1 MDLIEQVNDFL
12 WGFPLLLLLMGTHIY
27 FTVKLR
33 FPQRNLW
40 QAIKLSLGRTD
51 ESGHNL
57 SPFSAL
63 STTLAATLGTG
74 NIIGVS
80 TAVALGGP
88 APSSGAGLPVFWGW
102 PHPMANVI

>member
-74 NIIGVS
+74 YHRRLSFQAVFNLIHPLS
-80 TAVALGGP
+80 ACTA
-88 APSSGAGLPVFWGW
+88 
-102 PHPMANVI
+102 HK